1 MVALLVAAAS
11 LPVWAQT
18 GLPPPG
24 VEPPAG
30 DELLLEVDVNDQHL
44 DDTAL
49 LLRTP
54 DERFW
59 VTASDLRKW
68 RLRVPDAPARERGGE
83 RFLPLDAIPGV
94 TYRYDAPRQ
103 RLLVTAPPRAF
114 AESVVST
121 ERPPYPKAT
130 VPTPGGFFNYGVSA
144 AHATGVWDYAAQVEA
159 GFFSRYGV
167 LVGGMLAQD
176 NAQERKV
183 IRLDTTYTLDVPHDM
198 LTLRIGDTVTVPGSW
213 GRAVRIGGLQFGT
226 NFGLQPGFVAFPSVA
241 ANGQAALP
249 STVDVFV
256 NNALVAQRSV
266 PPGPFSITHIPT
278 VTGGGNVQLVVR
290 DLLGR
295 ETLISQPFYASSQ
308 LLATGLTDYSL
319 EAGFERNDFGTA
331 SADYGRA
338 VGSATYRRGIT
349 DQITGELRGEVMRD
363 QATVGAAATW
373 LFAGIGIVDGTVA
386 VSEAR
391 GAGSGTLAALG
402 FEKESGRAGLSLR
415 AQWASEVFR
424 LAGAGPENPIPKLQ
438 LSANAGYQFGA
449 WGNVNA
455 TYVSQRF
462 RTQPNVEVASIVYST
477 QVAGKATIALSALRS
492 FGSDHATTFTATLS
506 IPFNAAT
513 SASLAQTSRRG
524 GESGASNETQ
534 FTLQRNLP
542 VGEGYGYR
550 LLARTPS
557 EVQANFTLQ
566 RNFGTYVAEVSRF
579 QGETAARVSASGGV
593 GILGGHVFASREISE
608 SFGVVRV
615 DDYPGV
621 GILVD
626 NQPAARTNSGGYAV
640 LPRLRAYDVNRI
652 SIEQR
657 DLPLDAQVDRLKID
671 AVPYYRSGVL
681 ALFPIRRSH
690 GATFSVRLDDD
701 TALPAGAT
709 LQVIG
714 QDEQFPMG
722 LDGQAYVTGLG
733 RDNRLRGSWRGQT
746 CEFDIPFLPTSD
758 PLPDLGTYVCR
769 GIAR

>member
-11 LPVWAQT
+11 LPVRAQT
-18 GLPPPG
+18 GLPAPG
-24 VEPPAG
+24 IEPSAG

-59 VTASDLRKW
+59 ATARDLRKW
-68 RLRVPDAPARERGGE
+68 RLRVPDAPTRERGGE

-94 TYRYDAPRQ
+94 TYRFDAPRQ
-103 RLLVTAPPRAF
+103 RLLVTAPAPAF
-114 AESVVST
+114 AESVVSA
-121 ERPPYPKAT
+121 ERAPYPKAT
-130 VPTPGGFFNYGVSA
+130 VPTPGVFFNYGVSA
-144 AHATGVWDYAAQVEA
+144 THATGVSDYAAQAEA

-167 LVGGMLAQD
+167 LVGSMLAQD
-176 NAQERKV
+176 NAQERKA
-183 IRLDTTYTLDVPHDM
+183 IRLDTTYRLDFPDDL
-198 LTLRIGDTVTVPGSW
+198 LTLRIGDVVTVPGGW

-226 NFGLQPGFVAFPSVA
+226 NFGLQPGFVTFPSVA

-278 VTGGGNVQLVVR
+278 VTGGGNVQLVMR

-295 ETLISQPFYASSQ
+295 ETLVSQPFYASGQ
-308 LLATGLTDYSL
+308 LLAPGLTDYSL
-319 EAGFERNDFGTA
+319 DAGFERNDFGTA

-349 DQITGELRGEVMRD
+349 DRLTGELRGEVMRD
-363 QATVGAAATW
+363 QATVGAAVTW

-386 VSEAR
+386 VSDAR

-415 AQWASEVFR
+415 AQWASEDFR

-438 LSANAGYQFGA
+438 LSANAGYQFGDL
-449 WGNVNA
+449 GNVNA
-455 TYVSQRF
+455 TYVSQQF
-462 RTQPNVEVASIVYST
+462 RTQPNVEVASIVYSM
-477 QVAGKATIALSALRS
+477 QVAWQATIALSALRS
-492 FGSDHATTFTATLS
+492 FGSDRTTTFTATLS
-506 IPFNAAT
+506 IPFSGTT

-524 GESGASNETQ
+524 GESGASNDTQ

-550 LLARTPS
+550 LLARTPN
-557 EVQANFTLQ
+557 EVQASFALQ
-566 RNFGTYVAEVSRF
+566 RNFGTYVVDVSRF
-579 QGETAARVSASGGV
+579 QGETAARVAASGGV
-593 GILGGHVFASREISE
+593 GILGGHVFASREITD
-608 SFGVVRV
+608 SFGVMRV

-640 LPRLRAYDVNRI
+640 LPALRAYDVNRI
-652 SIEQR
+652 SIDQR
-657 DLPLDAQVDRLKID
+657 DLPLDAQVDRLRID

-681 ALFPIRRSH
+681 AEFPIRRSH
-690 GATFSVRLDDD
+690 GATFSVRLDDG

-733 RDNRLRGSWRGQT
+733 RDNRLRGGWRGKS
-746 CEFDIPFLPTSD
+746 CEFDVPFLPTSD

-769 GIAR
+769 GVAR